1 MINGRDLYD
10 GKIENF
16 IVEED
21 ENKLLSN
28 IKGHEHLY
36 NIKFIQ
42 SEKSKVIY
50 VVSILFYVL
59 LLVGLF
65 YYNYVPFNSVWN
77 NIHYLLV
84 YAVITYGMFGVLLNY
99 KYSVFSKYTI
109 KIIKIKE

>member
-1 MINGRDLYD
+1 MINGKDLYD

-28 IKGHEHLY
+28 IKGHEHSY
-36 NIKFIQ
+36 IIKFIQ

-50 VVSILFYVL
+50 VVSILFYNL
-59 LLVGLF
+59 LLFGLS
-65 YYNYVPFNSVWN
+65 YYNYIPSN
-77 NIHYLLV
+77 NIWNSIHYILV
-84 YAVITYGMFGVLLNY
+84 YAVITYGMFGVILNY